1 METELIKRIEEYHKG
16 DKEQLEVILSNQKR
30 LIVEAPAGYGKTKTM
45 ISKIAYLIA
54 TERISYPK
62 RVLALTFSVNAA
74 YKIKK
79 DVAENLPVLL
89 ATQKVSPVSLRNK
102 VFASNYHG
110 FCRRVLRLYGYLLHE
125 NLRNIELLKVID
137 DGNVEELVS
146 LGIGIDSTKAN
157 EISNFNDAVKKINRD
172 YLNNNSEAY
181 LADVATVFLPNNYI
195 PFNAI
200 LLLTIDLFKKYP
212 QILDF
217 YKNYFPAI
225 IVDEFQDTNLLSWSL
240 LNKLIDKNDNAQ
252 VVFMGDSLQRIY
264 GFIGAIPDLMNIA
277 QKKYGMYP
285 MQLKT
290 NHRFKDNPILLK
302 LDKNLRENA
311 ANPRD
316 PIIEAPVNI
325 ELYEAPDQQ
334 KEAEGVLGILQ
345 SVFKKDQLDKVAI
358 LVKQRGNN
366 VDKILSVL
374 RAQNVNFFYAL
385 FSDEDKEYIKFHKV
399 VLSSFL
405 KILSSGSRINRATCD
420 KLLKEV
426 KEQYNGEDSEFLD
439 SLYKLLQ
446 TFLRN
451 IFVEFI
457 FLSGEEKIDFILD
470 TLENN
475 SLKQYLSHVD
485 SQVIV
490 STIHGAKG
498 LEWAY
503 VILPDMEKNSF
514 PNFPALCIVCNNRNS
529 CNIDWNQIP
538 PGVAFEN
545 KFYEELS
552 VFYVAATRAQKNI
565 FFSYSK
571 KRIAQGGQDSLT
583 NLSCLLKLPGINHS
597 IIQSRVLHSV

>member
-110 FCRRVLRLYGYLLHE
+110 FCRRVLKLYGYLLHE

-137 DGNVEELVS
+137 DGKVEELVS

-157 EISNFNDAVKKINRD
+157 EISNFNDAVKKINSP
-172 YLNNNSEAY
+172 YLKNNSEAY
-181 LADVATVFLPNNYI
+181 LADVTTVFLPNNYI

-217 YKNYFPAI
+217 YKSYFSAI

-240 LNKLIDKNDNAQ
+240 LNKLIAKNDSAQ
-252 VVFMGDSLQRIY
+252 IVFMGDSLQRIY
-264 GFIGAIPDLMNIA
+264 GFIGAIPNLMNIA
-277 QKKYGMYP
+277 QKEYNMHL

-290 NHRFKDNPILLK
+290 NHRFKNNPILLR

-311 ANPRD
+311 ANLRNPT
-316 PIIEAPVNI
+316 IEESANI
-325 ELYEAPDQQ
+325 ELYEAVDQQ
-334 KEAEGVLGILQ
+334 EEANGLFGILQ
-345 SVFKKDQLDKVAI
+345 NIFREDQLGKVAI

-374 RAQNVNFFYAL
+374 RGQNVNFFYAL
-385 FSDEDKEYIKFHKV
+385 YSDEDEEYIKFHKIA
-399 VLSSFL
+399 LSSFL
-405 KILSSGSRINRATCD
+405 KILSFGSRINRVTCD

-426 KEQYNGEDSEFLD
+426 KEQYKEEDSEILN
-439 SLYKLLQ
+439 SLCTLLQ
-446 TFLRN
+446 TFLKD
-451 IFVEFI
+451 IFAEFS
-457 FLSGEEKIDFILD
+457 FLPGEEKIDFILD

-490 STIHGAKG
+490 STVHGAKG

-514 PNFPALCIVCNNRNS
+514 TNFPALCRVCNNQNS
-529 CNIDWNQIP
+529 CSINWNQIP
-538 PGVAFEN
+538 PGAAFEN

-552 VFYVAATRAQKNI
+552 VFYVAATRAQKDI

-571 KRIAQGGQDSLT
+571 KRIAQNGQDSLT
-583 NLSCLLKLPGINHS
+583 NLSCLLKLPGINRS
-597 IIQSRVLHSV
+597 ILQPLVPDLA